1 MSVKFHFQKI
11 VPSAISP
18 EHQRDG
24 TYLVHSIKPYTIA
37 AGEAVRVSTGL
48 LVLSPPGTRVS
59 CLPTYDSWD
68 YNVHPDPMASVNFPE
83 LTGKGTEKPR
93 ELIILVRNDGM
104 TEYRLEIGKPVARL
118 EFVPVVQVQA
128 LETPD
133 INTVIQKTE
142 TLTVGVEHD
151 GVSIED
157 IRAWLMAKYEKD
169 GPKSLERWLND
180 HIKAELVKYR
190 AGATYNTIKPES
202 RVRVEIALVMR
213 NLSPDVFTAIRREM
227 EVEKVADMDKPATPA
242 KPVVQYE
249 DDDEDTPVATG
260 KPAPKVSPIKKPAAV
275 MVKGKPKASPPK
287 AAAKKPAAL
296 VDDEDDLDLEDD

>member
-1 MSVKFHFQKI
+1 MSIKFHFQKI

-24 TYLVHSIKPYTIA
+24 TYLVHSNKPYTIA
-37 AGEAVRVSTGL
+37 AGEAVKVSTGL

-104 TEYRLEIGKPVARL
+104 TEYRLEVGKPVARL

-133 INTVIQKTE
+133 ISTITQKAAA
-142 TLTVGVEHD
+142 LTIGTEHD
-151 GVSIED
+151 GVSRED
-157 IRAWLMAKYEKD
+157 IRAWLIARYEKE
-169 GPKSLERWLND
+169 GPKSLERWMND

-190 AGATYNTIKPES
+190 AGATYSTIKPES
-202 RVRVEIALVMR
+202 RVRVEVALVMR

-227 EVEKVADMDKPATPA
+227 EVEKVADVAEKPATPA
-242 KPVVQYE
+242 KAVQYE
-249 DDDEDTPVATG
+249 DDDDEDLPAPT

-275 MVKGKPKASPPK
+275 KAKAKASPPK
-287 AAAKKPAAL
+287 PAAKKPAAL
-296 VDDEDDLDLEDD
+296 IDSEEDLDEEDY